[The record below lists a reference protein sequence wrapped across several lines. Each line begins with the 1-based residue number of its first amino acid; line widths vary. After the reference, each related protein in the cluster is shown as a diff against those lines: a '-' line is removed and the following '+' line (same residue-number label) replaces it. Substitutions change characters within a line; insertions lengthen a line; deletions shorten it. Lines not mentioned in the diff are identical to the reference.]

1 MRVGFIGVGNI
12 GQPMASQILTAGHAL
27 VVHDLRPE
35 AAAALLA
42 AGATWADTPQAVASQ
57 CEVVATCLPGPAEME
72 HVTLGP
78 HGIVEGIQPGALYI
92 DHTTNSPTLVRR
104 VHALMQARGVEMLDA
119 PVSGGMEGARTRDLL
134 VMVGGGRATFA
145 RARPLLEALAKR
157 VMYTGEIGCGCICK
171 LMHNCA
177 VFTLDQIM
185 AECWTTG
192 VKAGVAPETLVE
204 VFTQA
209 ALGHMTNLKVRLPDT
224 YLRGDFTARFALQLA
239 RKDVG
244 LATALGREVNVPM
257 RLAALCEQDLT
268 HAMERGWA
276 VHDASI
282 VLTLQEE
289 RAQTQVRLPGG
300 GVAPRHQGSETQPR
314 D

>member
-1 MRVGFIGVGNI
+1 
-12 GQPMASQILTAGHAL
+12 MASQLLTAGHVL
-27 VVHDLRPE
+27 VIHDLRRE

-42 AGATWADTPQAVASQ
+42 AGATWADTPQAVAVQ
-57 CEVVATCLPGPAEME
+57 CEAVATCLPGPSDME
-72 HVTLGP
+72 QVTLGP
-78 HGIVEGIQPGALYI
+78 HGLLAGLQPGALYI
-92 DHTTNSPTLVRR
+92 DHTTNAPALVRR
-104 VHALMQARGVEMLDA
+104 VHALLQERGVEMLDA

-134 VMVGGGRATFA
+134 VMVGGTRSTFE
-145 RARPLLEALAKR
+145 RARPLLDALAKR

-268 HAMERGWA
+268 HAMGRGWA
-276 VHDASI
+276 AHDASI

-300 GVAPRHQGSETQPR
+300 GGTTPPGAQQAQPR